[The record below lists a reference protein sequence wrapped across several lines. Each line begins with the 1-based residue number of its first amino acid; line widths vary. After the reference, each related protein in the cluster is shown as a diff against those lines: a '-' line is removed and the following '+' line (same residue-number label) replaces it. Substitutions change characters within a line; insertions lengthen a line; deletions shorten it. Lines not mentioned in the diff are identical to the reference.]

1 MDLQGFFKALDV
13 NLIQME
19 GFMKKVLFLIVVVS
33 LVLSGAALFA
43 NGGKEEAGDGKFK
56 VAVSLPPANNSWQAK
71 LLDSVLAETAKDTDK
86 FTFTVKNAVDD
97 ADQLNMLQT
106 FKGGGYDMIMVL
118 PGNGTLMTPICEEI
132 YKSGTKLFVV
142 DRPIEGDQYTV
153 LLAGDNYECG
163 ANAARYIGDRLK
175 GKGDIAVLRSYVG
188 IPIDLQRYNG
198 FMDVLKAQYPG
209 IKVVVEGDGE
219 FNQEAGL
226 KAMSNILPA
235 YRKLDAVYCQDDEAA
250 VGALT
255 AIQNANRT
263 DIQFVTGMGG
273 SKTAYKLMSEKN
285 PLYGASMS
293 YFPTMGGDAIV
304 LAKEILLGGS
314 FKKDNIAPT
323 FIVTSENVSQYLN
336 NAY

>member
-1 MDLQGFFKALDV
+1 
-13 NLIQME
+13 
-19 GFMKKVLFLIVVVS
+19 MKKVLFILIT
-33 LVLSGAALFA
+33 LLFA
-43 NGGKEEAGDGKFK
+43 GTMVFAAGGSDTADDGKFK

-86 FTFTVKNAVDD
+86 FTFVVKNAVDD
-97 ADQLNMLQT
+97 ADQLNTLQT
-106 FKGGGYDMIMVL
+106 FKAGGYDMIMVL

-132 YKSGTKLFVV
+132 YKAGTKLFVV

-153 LLAGDNYECG
+153 LLAGDNYACG
-163 ANAARYIGDRLK
+163 VNAAKYFGERLG
-175 GKGDIAVLRSYVG
+175 GKGNIAILRSYVG

-198 FMDVLKAQYPG
+198 FMDTLKKNYPG
-209 IKVVVEGDGE
+209 IKVLVEGDGE

-226 KAMSNILPA
+226 KAMSDILPA
-235 YRKLDAVYCQDDEAA
+235 YSKIDAVFCHDDEAA

-255 AIQNANRT
+255 AIQNANRK

-273 SKTAYKLMSEKN
+273 SKTAYKLMGENN

-304 LAKEILLGGS
+304 LAKKILMGES
-314 FKKDNIAPT
+314 FKKDNISPT
-323 FIVTSENVSQYLN
+323 YIVTSKNVSQYLN